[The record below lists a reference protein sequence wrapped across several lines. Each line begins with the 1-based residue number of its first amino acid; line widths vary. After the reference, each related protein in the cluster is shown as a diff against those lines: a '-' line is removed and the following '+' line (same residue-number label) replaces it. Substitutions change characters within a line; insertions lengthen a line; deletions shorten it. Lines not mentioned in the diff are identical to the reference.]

1 VLCALLQHAAGDGE
15 QQAKTRAQHPA
26 QTACFSPF
34 LPSPSPS
41 PALALT
47 NPYPTP
53 NQIVAEYAAS
63 AAQLSE
69 DAAVLPTP
77 QMPWQRRGRSEP
89 QERAADGPVDWSA
102 LRGSP
107 AKAMQ
112 DTLAWVRQEYG
123 AVDAFLEGAGADEA
137 WRRTLLSRNSR

>member
-1 VLCALLQHAAGDGE
+1 M
-15 QQAKTRAQHPA
+15 
-26 QTACFSPF
+26 
-34 LPSPSPS
+34 
-41 PALALT
+41 
-47 NPYPTP
+47 
-53 NQIVAEYAAS
+53 AEYAAS

-69 DAAVLPTP
+69 EAPTPQMP
-77 QMPWQRRGRSEP
+77 QMPWQRRRSEP
-89 QERAADGPVDWSA
+89 QERAKDDGPVDWSA

>member
-1 VLCALLQHAAGDGE
+1 MTSSSRTARRR
-15 QQAKTRAQHPA
+15 RA
-26 QTACFSPF
+26 
-34 LPSPSPS
+34 
-41 PALALT
+41 T
-47 NPYPTP
+47 NPNPDPDPNPHPHPHPNPHPNPNRNP

-69 DAAVLPTP
+69 EAPTPQMP
-77 QMPWQRRGRSEP
+77 QMPWQRRRSEQ
-89 QERAADGPVDWSA
+89 QERAAADGAVDWSA